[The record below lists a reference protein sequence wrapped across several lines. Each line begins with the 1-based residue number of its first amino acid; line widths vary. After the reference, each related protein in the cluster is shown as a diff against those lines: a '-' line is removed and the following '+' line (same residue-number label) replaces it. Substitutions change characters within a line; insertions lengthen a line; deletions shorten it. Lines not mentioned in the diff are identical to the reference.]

1 MGVVTGPA
9 KLVQQLSLHAQA
21 VNLHPSGV
29 SQAILL
35 KLMQHWGED
44 GFNAH
49 VKTICDF
56 YQGQRDAFLAACD
69 KHLTGLAD
77 WTRPE
82 AGMFSWIHLHGIDD
96 SFALISEHAVREKVL
111 LVPGSVFLP
120 CLDAK
125 SGFVRAAY
133 STASPEDMD
142 EAMARL
148 ARLLKEHAV
157 AKE

>member
-1 MGVVTGPA
+1 MDVDARVIRFDSFSKVMSSGIRMGVVTGPA

-56 YQGQRDAFLAACD
+56 
-69 KHLTGLAD
+69 
-77 WTRPE
+77 
-82 AGMFSWIHLHGIDD
+82 
-96 SFALISEHAVREKVL
+96 
-111 LVPGSVFLP
+111 
-120 CLDAK
+120 
-125 SGFVRAAY
+125 
-133 STASPEDMD
+133 
-142 EAMARL
+142 
-148 ARLLKEHAV
+148 
-157 AKE
+157 